1 MLLRDC
7 KLVNFDSFSVINVVG
22 ARIMITVENSYL
34 SMTDFLFQNTITSAP
49 YIMQILSSPQIVL
62 NNINV
67 FDFYPIFLVFS
78 YSSLNLTN
86 AIFQRFQMLGTLET
100 TAVEAEYVVEFY
112 FRNCSFSSLQSST
125 SGPVTLF
132 HINLF
137 YIFYLKRE
145 FI

>member
-1 MLLRDC
+1 MRDC

-67 FDFYPIFLVFS
+67 FDLYPIFFK
-78 YSSLNLTN
+78 
-86 AIFQRFQMLGTLET
+86 
-100 TAVEAEYVVEFY
+100 
-112 FRNCSFSSLQSST
+112 
-125 SGPVTLF
+125 
-132 HINLF
+132 LF
-137 YIFYLKRE
+137 YLE
-145 FI
+145 FQ